1 MQDET
6 CRTSSTDRD
15 DGSISVDKIE
25 RMYRALVMEQDPRS
39 PHRYLDCTDEAKG
52 YTWVD
57 AGCAEGYTSL
67 EMVEEVDH
75 LYLFECDEA
84 WIEAL
89 EATFALWREKV
100 TICADG

>member
-1 MQDET
+1 M
-6 CRTSSTDRD
+6 
-15 DGSISVDKIE
+15 
-25 RMYRALVMEQDPRS
+25 
-39 PHRYLDCTDEAKG
+39 
-52 YTWVD
+52 D

-67 EMVEEVDH
+67 EVVEEVDH